1 MGTKP
6 FNVETANTIIASED
20 FTISNKMK
28 IKTKLKTRFVFNDLA
43 VAAISDATASS
54 SFVTWLQSSLKV
66 VVTPGDGLSL
76 FYQK

>member
-54 SFVTWLQSSLKV
+54 SFVT
-66 VVTPGDGLSL
+66 
-76 FYQK
+76 